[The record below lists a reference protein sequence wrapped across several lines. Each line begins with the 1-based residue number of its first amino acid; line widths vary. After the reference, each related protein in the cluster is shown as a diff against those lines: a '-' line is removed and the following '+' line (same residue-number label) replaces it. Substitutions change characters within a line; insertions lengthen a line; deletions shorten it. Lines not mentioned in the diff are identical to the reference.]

1 MRPRT
6 RRATVAATAALV
18 LGAGFTA
25 CGSSGPSADDPV
37 ELSYWSWA
45 PNVEQV
51 VETWNAEHPEIQVTV
66 TDAGGNT
73 DTATKLVTQT
83 RAGNAPDMAQVEYP
97 TLPSL
102 VVGEVAADITEHVDD
117 ATRDAFTDSTWA
129 LTTFNDAVYGIPQDV
144 GPMMMLYRADRFEE
158 LGVEVP
164 TTWEEYAA
172 AAAQVRAADPTSY
185 IGTFSVDQTGFF
197 AGMAQQAG
205 AQWWSVD
212 GDAWS
217 VGIDD
222 EASLAVAD
230 YWQGLVDED
239 AVLQAPILTP
249 EWNAQVADGEIL
261 TWPSA
266 VWSPGVIEDV
276 APETAGEW
284 AMAPLPQW
292 TEGDSAVGLQGGSSS
307 IVTTSS
313 DHPEEAAQFL
323 AWLNGSDEGATAL
336 LTTVNNYPAAT
347 AGQEAATSNEPPALV
362 AGQEDFYDLAAEVAA
377 DTIPVTW
384 GPNYNVTNAA
394 FADALGAAV
403 QGGGS
408 YREALEQVQATTVA
422 DMEETGYTVT
432 R

>member
-1 MRPRT
+1 MRT
-6 RRATVAATAALV
+6 RAHIPLV
-18 LGAGFTA
+18 LAVTLAASLTGYGG
-25 CGSSGPSADDPV
+25 GSEPTADDPV
-37 ELSYWSWA
+37 QLTYWSWA
-45 PNVEQV
+45 PNIEDV
-51 VETWNAEHPEIQVTV
+51 VATWNAENPEIQVSV

-102 VVGEVAADITEHVDD
+102 VVGEVAADITDLIDD
-117 ATRDAFTDSTWA
+117 ETLDAYTDSTLA
-129 LTTFNDAVYGIPQDV
+129 LTTFNDALYAVPQDV

-158 LGVEVP
+158 LGLEVP
-164 TTWEEYAA
+164 TTWEDYARTA
-172 AAAQVRAADPTSY
+172 EQVRQLDPSSY
-185 IGTFSVDQTGFF
+185 LGTFSTDQTGFF

-212 GDAWS
+212 GEAWS

-222 EASLAVAD
+222 DASLAVAD
-230 YWQGLVDED
+230 YWQDLADRD
-239 AVLQAPILTP
+239 AVQVAPILTP
-249 EWNAQVADGEIL
+249 EWNAQVADGQVL

-266 VWSPGVIEDV
+266 VWAPGVIEDV
-276 APETAGEW
+276 APDTAGSW

-292 TEGDSAVGLQGGSSS
+292 EEGDSAVGLQGGSSS

-313 DHPEEAAQFL
+313 DHPEEAAEFL
-323 AWLNGSDEGATAL
+323 SWLNSSDEGATAL

-347 AGQEAATSNEPPALV
+347 AGQEAAVDTEPPALV
-362 AGQEDFYDLAAEVAA
+362 AGQDDYYALAADIAS
-377 DTIPVTW
+377 DTLPVTW

-403 QGGGS
+403 EGGGTF
-408 YREALEQVQATTVA
+408 RDALVQVQETTVS
-422 DMEETGYTVT
+422 DMEETGYEVT
-432 R
+432 G